1 MTKKGEYSFEYSE
14 TKYKKHIFTLN
25 FPQYSKKVLSPM
37 ETLLFLKQDLTLLGD
52 TMYFMEIANI
62 RKLRK

>member
-1 MTKKGEYSFEYSE
+1 
-14 TKYKKHIFTLN
+14 
-25 FPQYSKKVLSPM
+25 M
-37 ETLLFLKQDLTLLGD
+37 ETLLFLKQDLNLLGD

>member
-1 MTKKGEYSFEYSE
+1 
-14 TKYKKHIFTLN
+14 
-25 FPQYSKKVLSPM
+25 M
-37 ETLLFLKQDLTLLGD
+37 ETLLFLKQDLNLLSD